1 MEEDLLD
8 PGWFFYFQLL
18 YSVQRCRLLL
28 IKKKSCDNRNVFK
41 TYFNFFSSGT
51 LNLIDLAGSERLSQS
66 CSTGERLRETKNIN
80 KSLSNLGNVIM
91 ALANK
96 EQHIPYRN
104 SKLTFLL
111 QNSLGGNSKR

>member
-1 MEEDLLD
+1 
-8 PGWFFYFQLL
+8 
-18 YSVQRCRLLL
+18 
-28 IKKKSCDNRNVFK
+28 
-41 TYFNFFSSGT
+41 
-51 LNLIDLAGSERLSQS
+51 LAGSERLTQF
-66 CSTGERLRETKNIN
+66 CLTGERLRETKNIN

>member
-1 MEEDLLD
+1 MCL
-8 PGWFFYFQLL
+8 
-18 YSVQRCRLLL
+18 SH
-28 IKKKSCDNRNVFK
+28 
-41 TYFNFFSSGT
+41 NFFFAGT

-66 CSTGERLRETKNIN
+66 CSTGERLRETKSIN